1 MKTLKEALEIG
12 ESIDIEFKS
21 WIKAHNMKERISLA
35 VDELIAFANCKG
47 GTVYLGVEDNCDVTG
62 CTGKYDIQAIIDDG
76 LFIYESTVVA
86 GVSAKRDATK
96 IGAIKTALF
105 QNEDIRNQ
113 VVQAIRAKKPSSILV
128 LGTSI
133 GMTDKIIKCRT
144 Y

>member
-62 CTGKYDIQAIIDDG
+62 CTGNM
-76 LFIYESTVVA
+76 IYRRLVNQYM
-86 GVSAKRDATK
+86 
-96 IGAIKTALF
+96 IKPDHQCL
-105 QNEDIRNQ
+105 RKL
-113 VVQAIRAKKPSSILV
+113 RK
-128 LGTSI
+128 
-133 GMTDKIIKCRT
+133 
-144 Y
+144 